1 MKHLFIIVILTIVAF
16 QVSAQSKSDIITKG
30 IEVRK
35 YYEQDIEDGDKEL
48 YIFKEEYFNH
58 QGEVIEIKTYKNSGK
73 ELDEWFKYKYDDN
86 ANLIEEIELDEKGE
100 QIERMVSIYK
110 NNLKVEKL
118 YYDHKDR
125 LRQRRTYEYEY
136 RK

>member
-1 MKHLFIIVILTIVAF
+1 MKHLIIIAILSIAVF
-16 QVSAQSKSDIITKG
+16 QVSAQGKTDIITKG
-30 IEVRK
+30 IEIRK

-48 YIFKEEYFNH
+48 YIFKEEHFNH
-58 QGEVIEIKTYKNSGK
+58 QGEIIEIKTYKNRGK
-73 ELDEWFKYKYDDN
+73 EVDDWFKYKYDDN
-86 ANLIEEIELDEKGE
+86 ANLIEEIKLDEKGE

-118 YYDHKDR
+118 YYDNKDR